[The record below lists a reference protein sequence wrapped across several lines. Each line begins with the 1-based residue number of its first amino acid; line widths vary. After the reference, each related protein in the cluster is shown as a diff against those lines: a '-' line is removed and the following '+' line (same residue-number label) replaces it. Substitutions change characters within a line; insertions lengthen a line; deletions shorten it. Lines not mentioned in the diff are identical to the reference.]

1 MSGILDLSSPPFD
14 ALSAPDRRRVRDAVE
29 VARFEPGD
37 VVKAPGERWPSLYVV
52 LKGLIEGRDEAGE
65 RVRQFGPDELVSARD
80 LVRGDQT
87 RRFTAMEPTACIV
100 ISRQVLDPILRRN
113 TPFRLALSEEQPPLV
128 AMPRSA
134 PPDADAFTLARVSDA
149 LVRKPVVE
157 PAGAS
162 LDEGVAVV
170 MDRKADCL
178 LVRGEQGIGIVT
190 GTDLLAALA
199 GRRAG
204 DSRLGDIATWNLV
217 TVRPDDF
224 LFEALVKMTRHN
236 IERVVV
242 CEDGDAT
249 GILELTDLLGLF
261 STQSHS
267 LAIRIE
273 RAETI
278 DELREASA
286 AMTDL
291 TRSLVDRGVDIA
303 LVLDLLSALNARTM
317 GRLYRMCVPAEAM
330 ERSCLVVMGSEGR
343 GEQILKTDQDNALI
357 VADDY
362 DWPGRH
368 DAMAR
373 FSEELGKLGYPPC
386 PGGFMVSNPDWVM
399 TVSEWKE
406 RLDGWIRAADGDAML
421 NLTVVSDFHPV
432 AGRRGLFDDVQA
444 WFLERF
450 HAGIGFIATF
460 ARPVLQFD
468 VPLNF
473 FGQLRNPDEGIDIK
487 KGGIF
492 PLVHGVR
499 TLALDGRIT
508 ETNTFRRIRHLVA
521 RGELDARAGEDLA
534 HALELFMVMRLRQQL
549 EAVAG
554 GLEPGNLVRPAGLN
568 RREREQLRR
577 ALRVVKG
584 FQSRLSR
591 RYHLEI

>member
-14 ALSAPDRRRVRDAVE
+14 ALSAPDRRKLRDAID

-37 VVKAPGERWPSLYVV
+37 VVKAPEERWEALFVV

-80 LVRGDQT
+80 LVRGDRT
-87 RRFTAMEPTACIV
+87 RRFVAVEPTACVV
-100 ISRQVLDPILRRN
+100 IPRKVLDPILRRN
-113 TPFRLALSEEQPPLV
+113 TPLRLAMAEEQPPLT
-128 AMPRSA
+128 AMPRSGT
-134 PPDADAFTLARVSDA
+134 PDADAFTLARVSDA
-149 LVRKPVVE
+149 LARKPTVAD
-157 PAGAS
+157 AGAG

-178 LVRGEQGIGIVT
+178 LVRRGEEIGIVT

-199 GRRAG
+199 GKRG
-204 DSRLGDIATWNLV
+204 PGKTLGDIATWDLV
-217 TVRPDDF
+217 TVAPEDF
-224 LFEALVKMTRHN
+224 LFEALVKMTRHS

-242 CEDGDAT
+242 QSGAET
-249 GILELTDLLGLF
+249 VGILELTDVLGLF

-278 DELREASA
+278 EELREASSS
-286 AMTDL
+286 MTDL

-317 GRLYRMCVPAEAM
+317 GRLYRMCVPPEAM
-330 ERSCLVVMGSEGR
+330 SNTCLVVMGSEGR

-357 VADDY
+357 VADDF
-362 DWPGRH
+362 DWPGAH
-368 DAMAR
+368 EAMDR
-373 FSEELGKLGYPPC
+373 FSAELGQLGYPPC
-386 PGGFMVSNPDWVM
+386 PGGFMVSNPAWVM
-399 TVSEWKE
+399 TLSEWKA
-406 RLDGWIRAADGDAML
+406 RLEGWIRAADGDAML

-432 AGRRGLFDDVQA
+432 AGRRALFDDLQA
-444 WFLERF
+444 WLLERF

-460 ARPVLQFD
+460 ARPVIQFD

-473 FGQLRNPDEGIDIK
+473 FGQIRGPDEGIDIK

-492 PLVHGVR
+492 PLVHGIR
-499 TLALDGRIT
+499 TMALDGRIT

-534 HALELFMVMRLRQQL
+534 HALELFMVARLRQQL
-549 EAVAG
+549 EALAG
-554 GLEPGNLVRPAGLN
+554 GRPAGNLLRPAGLN

-584 FQSRLSR
+584 FQGRLSR